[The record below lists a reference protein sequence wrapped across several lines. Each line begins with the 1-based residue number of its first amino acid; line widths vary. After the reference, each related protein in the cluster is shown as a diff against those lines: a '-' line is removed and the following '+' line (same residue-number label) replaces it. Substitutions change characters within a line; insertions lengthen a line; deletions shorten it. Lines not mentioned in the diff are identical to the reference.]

1 MEALTKICRK
11 FDVLAVQEI
20 AGQEQ
25 DLLPILVQKI
35 NQSGRRFDYLIG
47 PRVGSESHKTQLG
60 FLFDTDRI
68 ETDRFQLYTVEDPG
82 GLIETEPLVAWF
94 RTKTGN
100 PKMRSP
106 LRL

>member
-1 MEALTKICRK
+1 MEAPAIRVGTFNLHLFGSQKIAKPYVMEALTKICRK

-68 ETDRFQLYTVEDPG
+68 ETDRFQLYTVEDPEG
-82 GLIETEPLVAWF
+82 
-94 RTKTGN
+94 
-100 PKMRSP
+100 
-106 LRL
+106 